1 MNFQITFIIA
11 GAAIALYTAFLV
23 LGFSLKD
30 KNLKAQNIK
39 DKE

>member
-1 MNFQITFIIA
+1 MNLQITFIIA
-11 GAAIALYTAFLV
+11 AAAISLYITFLV

>member
-1 MNFQITFIIA
+1 MNLQITFIIA
-11 GAAIALYTAFLV
+11 SSAIALYITFLV
-23 LGFSLKD
+23 LGLSLKD